1 MVANIRLRWKWMRV
15 KKQVIYNS
23 EALFT
28 VVKSFTV
35 DATAFDHFLFHPWRP
50 NFVQKTFQAK
60 SYKS

>member
-1 MVANIRLRWKWMRV
+1 MGENIRLSWKWV
-15 KKQVIYNS
+15 KKQVIYNFVT
-23 EALFT
+23 LFT
-28 VVKSFTV
+28 VVNSFTV